1 MTTPTVAATGRRLVL
16 SRRLPRGLRIALLL
30 APAVSVVG
38 VLFVGGLVL
47 GLLQSLGYQP
57 YLPHWHWSLDAYT
70 ALWHDPAVRASVPLT
85 LRVSLLSTLLATV
98 LGVAAALLVH
108 HLDRGRRVVAG
119 VLSSALAVPHLVGAL
134 TMLLL
139 LGQSGLLSRL
149 SHALGLAST
158 PAEFP
163 ALTADSVGWGV
174 VAEYT
179 WRETPFIAVVVL
191 AALASGVDELTAAA
205 RTLRAG
211 PWQRF
216 RHVTAPLITPAV
228 TGASLLVLA
237 FTLGAYEVPVVLGRP
252 YPATLP
258 VVALQYQQDA
268 DLDARPQAQALAT
281 LLALL
286 VTVVGLGYATLLP
299 RLVRPAA
306 R

>member
-1 MTTPTVAATGRRLVL
+1 V
-16 SRRLPRGLRIALLL
+16 RIALLL

-38 VLFVGGLVL
+38 VLFVGGLGL

-98 LGVAAALLVH
+98 LGVTAALLVH

-119 VLSSALAVPHLVGAL
+119 VLSSTLAVPHLVGAL

-139 LGQSGLLSRL
+139 LGQSGLLSRI
-149 SHALGLAST
+149 SHAVGLTST
-158 PAEFP
+158 PAAFP

-174 VAEYT
+174 VAEYA
-179 WRETPFIAVVVL
+179 WRETPFVAVVVL

-228 TGASLLVLA
+228 TGSSLLVLA
-237 FTLGAYEVPVVLGRP
+237 FTLGSYEVPAVLGRP
-252 YPATLP
+252 YPAALP
-258 VVALQYQQDA
+258 VVALQYQQDV
-268 DLDARPQAQALAT
+268 DLNARPQALALAT

-286 VTVVGLGYATLLP
+286 VTVVGAAYAVLLP
-299 RLVRPAA
+299 RLVRRTA

>member
-1 MTTPTVAATGRRLVL
+1 MSSSGDLH
-16 SRRLPRGLRIALLL
+16 RGVRIALLL

-38 VLFVGGLVL
+38 VLFVGGLGL
-47 GLLQSLGYQP
+47 GLFQSLGYQP
-57 YLPHWHWSLDAYT
+57 YLPHWHWNLDAYT
-70 ALWHDPAVRASVPLT
+70 ALWHDPAVRDSLPLT
-85 LRVSLLSTLLATV
+85 LRVGLLSTLLATV
-98 LGVAAALLVH
+98 LGVAVALLVH
-108 HLDRGRRVVAG
+108 HLDQGRSVVTG
-119 VLSSALAVPHLVGAL
+119 LLSSTLAVPHLVGAL

-149 SHALGLAST
+149 SHALGLTAT
-158 PAEFP
+158 PAAFP
-163 ALTADSVGWGV
+163 ALTADGAGWGI

-191 AALASGVDELTAAA
+191 AALASGVDELHAAA

-228 TGASLLVLA
+228 TGSSLLVLA
-237 FTLGAYEVPVVLGRP
+237 FTVGSYEVPAVLGRP
-252 YPATLP
+252 YPAALP
-258 VVALQYQQDA
+258 VVALQYQQDV
-268 DLDARPQAQALAT
+268 DLHARPRALALAT

-286 VTVVGLGYATLLP
+286 VTVVGIAYTTLLP
-299 RLVRPAA
+299 RLVRRSA

>member
-1 MTTPTVAATGRRLVL
+1 MTTQSVAAPGRRPVL
-16 SRRLPRGLRIALLL
+16 SWRLPRGVRIALLL
-30 APAVSVVG
+30 APAATVVG
-38 VLFVGGLVL
+38 VLFVGGLGL

-57 YLPHWHWSLDAYT
+57 YLPDWHWSVDAYT

-98 LGVAAALLVH
+98 LGVAVALLVH
-108 HLDRGRRVVAG
+108 HLDRGRRFVAG
-119 VLSSALAVPHLVGAL
+119 VLSSTLAVPHLVGAL
-134 TMLLL
+134 TMVLL

-149 SHALGLAST
+149 SHALGLTSA
-158 PAEFP
+158 PAQFP
-163 ALTADSVGWGV
+163 ALTADGVGWGII
-174 VAEYT
+174 AEYT

-191 AALASGVDELTAAA
+191 AALASGVDELHAAA

-228 TGASLLVLA
+228 TGSSLLVLA
-237 FTLGAYEVPVVLGRP
+237 FALGSYEVPAVLGRP

-258 VVALQYQQDA
+258 VVALQYQRDV
-268 DLDARPQAQALAT
+268 DLAARPQAVALT
-281 LLALL
+281 MVLALL
-286 VTVVGLGYATLLP
+286 VVVVGTAYTALLP
-299 RLVRPAA
+299 PLVRRAT